1 MENKD
6 LPELLSRLHEEIE
19 KTEAVD
25 EKESETLR
33 HLEGDIKALLER
45 SGEKSSEAGPDVI
58 QELEESVSQFEF
70 THPTLTAQIY
80 RVLELLSGS
89 GI

>member
-45 SGEKSSEAGPDVI
+45 SGEKSPEPDMI